1 MNRESDG
8 GDRCQ
13 SVLRTQDRTGSK
25 GSREVFGASYLLRV
39 FARSVVGR
47 GCSNAKTQ
55 RYKELGVY

>member
-1 MNRESDG
+1 M
-8 GDRCQ
+8 GDRYQ
-13 SVLRTQDRTGSK
+13 SVLRTQDCTGSK

-39 FARSVVGR
+39 FAGSVVGR